1 MNDLERR
8 QARLRRARSA
18 IRVELTVGFAAPVVV
33 ALVYIAAPGFTYI
46 SPLEQFARFAAPL
59 AAVPGVI
66 IGLAWMVRLSR
77 PNPEPDQHG
86 WRYRDR

>member
-1 MNDLERR
+1 MNDLDRR

-18 IRVELTVGFAAPVVV
+18 IRVELAVGFAAPVVV
-33 ALVYIAAPGFTYI
+33 AFAYIAAPGGFRPMFLD
-46 SPLEQFARFAAPL
+46 PLSELAPFAG
-59 AAVPGVI
+59 VPGVI
-66 IGLAWMVRLSR
+66 IGLVWIVRLSR